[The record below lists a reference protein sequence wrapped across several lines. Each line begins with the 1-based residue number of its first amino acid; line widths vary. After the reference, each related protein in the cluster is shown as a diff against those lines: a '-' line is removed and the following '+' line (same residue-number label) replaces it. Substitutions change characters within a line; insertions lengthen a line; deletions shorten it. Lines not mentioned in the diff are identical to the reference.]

1 MPSEICVFPGNNSQT
16 GSWNP
21 SSVFR
26 SAVMAAKNAGLGGTS
41 GTSTT
46 CVESRGNSQWEV
58 PTNICGNIISYQL
71 RQRWFWN
78 TPDQTMWSLK
88 SMQDLWAKI
97 VGRVCWAKYICTWV
111 NKLDNYSTSARR
123 IMSLF
128 KFPYSTIMLR
138 VVYWRERYNQ
148 KLYVKWYGQQY
159 EFTCILTRW

>member
-16 GSWNP
+16 GSWHP
-21 SSVFR
+21 WSVFR
-26 SAVMAAKNAGLGGTS
+26 SAVMAAKKAGLGGTS

-46 CVESRGNSQWEV
+46 CVWGNSQWEV
-58 PTNICGNIISYQL
+58 PSFNICGDITSCQL

-97 VGRVCWAKYICTWV
+97 VGRVCWAKYICTWG
-111 NKLDNYSTSARR
+111 NKLDNYSTSAKR
-123 IMSLF
+123 IMSRF
-128 KFPYSTIMLR
+128 KSPYSTIVLR
-138 VVYWRERYNQ
+138 EVYWRGRCNQ
-148 KLYVKWYGQQY
+148 KLYVKSY